1 LRFFEVG
8 LFDALDL
15 GDETRL
21 DGQELPSL
29 ANHFMLNRNL
39 PNCTEIPA
47 PSGRKDCKEKGV
59 PSAATP

>member
-1 LRFFEVG
+1 LKFFGVG
-8 LFDALDL
+8 LFDALGL

-47 PSGRKDCKEKGV
+47 SSGRKDYKEKGV